1 MAAAAIR
8 AEVEAGARQVPTAA
22 DLIAEL
28 PALSLTN
35 DGGANV

>member
-1 MAAAAIR
+1 MAAVETAAG
-8 AEVEAGARQVPTAA
+8 GARQVHTAA

-35 DGGANV
+35 DGGADV